1 MDLYRVGVDTGPA
14 PDTSTS
20 RIVRLRT
27 FVAGRDRYGAVLV
40 LLVTSFALLGL
51 SREGRW
57 LRLVVAPLLI
67 LTLEFILRTSG
78 ASRNARRAAWVVDG
92 IVVLV
97 AIVQVLFFH
106 RSSPYATYAGLA
118 AVSLTGMY
126 FMFRRILEHQVISIQ
141 TLYAAASV
149 YVLIGLSFAFL
160 LLAIGMIVGPDFL
173 RHAQRQPDD
182 YVYQSF
188 ITLTTVGYGDIFPGR
203 DSARVLLVLEA
214 LVGQL
219 FLATVIARL
228 VAGFGRPRDAV

>member
-1 MDLYRVGVDTGPA
+1 METGA
-14 PDTSTS
+14 ASGDRRTS
-20 RIVRLRT
+20 RYAQMREYL
-27 FVAGRDRYGAVLV
+27 AGPDRYGAVLV
-40 LLVTSFALLGL
+40 LLIASFVLLGV

-67 LTLEFILRTSG
+67 VTLEFILKTSG
-78 ASRNARRAAWVVDG
+78 ASRSARKAAWVIDG

-97 AIVQVLFFH
+97 AIVQVVVFG
-106 RSSPYATYAGLA
+106 RNSPYATYAGLA

-141 TLYAAASV
+141 TLLAAASV

-160 LLAIGMIVGPDFL
+160 LLTVGMIVGPDFL

-228 VAGFGRPRDAV
+228 VAGFGRQR